1 MRAVPFFRYNYV
13 EAVRSTSIPN
23 AFSPSIEFIER
34 TKPGENRRP
43 RSISPRRE
51 IDELNSPIETKEK
64 SGNESIY
71 IYISIVRANHF
82 FLSSGIALSIF
93 RVSSR
98 TWIVIDVA
106 PIISISRVPISAHAP
121 TPRYKGYADKGNK
134 QARDRSDGGSLINR
148 IQLAAREN
156 KRSFPF
162 LETDRF
168 LPSRSIIILSPEKR
182 QPWRADTSFP
192 SFRAR
197 LAGAIFTLSRGKIVT
212 RLQPGC
218 RDQFRAG
225 AD

>member
-23 AFSPSIEFIER
+23 AFSPSIESIER
-34 TKPGENRRP
+34 TKPGENRRS

-51 IDELNSPIETKEK
+51 IDELNSSIETKEK

-71 IYISIVRANHF
+71 IDHIYISIVRANHF

-134 QARDRSDGGSLINR
+134 QARDRSGGGSLINR

-168 LPSRSIIILSPEKR
+168 FFLL
-182 QPWRADTSFP
+182 
-192 SFRAR
+192 AR
-197 LAGAIFTLSRGKIVT
+197 LLFSRWRSDNLGEPT
-212 RLQPGC
+212 PPFLHFE
-218 RDQFRAG
+218 RDSPARFSLYRAERS
-225 AD
+225 